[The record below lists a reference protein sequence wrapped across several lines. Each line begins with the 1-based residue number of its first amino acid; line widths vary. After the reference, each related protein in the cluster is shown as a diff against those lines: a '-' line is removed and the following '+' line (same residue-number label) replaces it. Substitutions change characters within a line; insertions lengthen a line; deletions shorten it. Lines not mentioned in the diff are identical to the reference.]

1 MDALTRSP
9 AGEPDGALVLIHG
22 RGASEHDLLP
32 LIEVL
37 DPEGRLLGITPGGP
51 HSFPPGGRHWYA
63 LGGIPTP
70 EPDTFRAS
78 VTLLADWLRTLQ
90 LPLDRVV
97 LGGFSQGCV
106 MSYALSL
113 GAETGIRPAALVA
126 MSGFLPR
133 VSGYDLDLEG
143 LTGIPVWISH
153 GTYDDVIPV
162 GFGRDAERALRD
174 AGVDVSYHETPT
186 SHTVDPSLIEP
197 LRAFV
202 AGALERPRG
211 V

>member
-1 MDALTRSP
+1 MDALTRAP
-9 AGEPDGALVLIHG
+9 AGEPGGALVLIHG
-22 RGASEHDLLP
+22 RGAGEHDLMP

-37 DPEGRLLGITPGGP
+37 DPERHLLGMTPGGP

-78 VTLLADWLRTLQ
+78 VTLLADWLHMLPV
-90 LPLDRVV
+90 PLDRVV

-106 MSYALSL
+106 MSYALAL

-126 MSGFLPR
+126 LSGFLPH
-133 VSGYDLDLEG
+133 VPGYDLDPG
-143 LTGIPVWISH
+143 RLTGVPVWISH
-153 GTYDDVIPV
+153 GAYDDVIPAR
-162 GFGRDAERALRD
+162 FGRDAERALRE

-197 LRAFV
+197 LRAFI